1 MTREEAIKV
10 LNNFPIDFRNSGGFE
25 AMEALKIAISALR
38 PVSRERVEKVWR
50 GEWEPGNP
58 ICPICGKDKFDGLDA
73 DIWADWMP
81 NFCPHCGAPMTDEA
95 VEMVMERWKE
105 ALPPP
110 NEPLTCG
117 LVDRHGMP
125 LRAGDT
131 VAADKFFVYAVRYGS
146 HNVNPDN
153 CAPAYQV
160 GWYLE
165 IMWAYPGFEDSVGH
179 TEPLYDIDGTA
190 ARYPAH
196 CADTADGL
204 YNLKLEV
211 CCRPPEGE
219 EDT

>member
-1 MTREEAIKV
+1 MARMI
-10 LNNFPIDFRNSGGFE
+10 
-25 AMEALKIAISALR
+25 
-38 PVSRERVEKVWR
+38 
-50 GEWEPGNP
+50 
-58 ICPICGKDKFDGLDA
+58 DA
-73 DIWADWMP
+73 DELLDDITAAEEHGGM
-81 NFCPHCGAPMTDEA
+81 GAVIAGTLRRYVIRQPT
-95 VEMVMERWKE
+95 
-105 ALPPP
+105 LTPP

-219 EDT
+219 EDI

>member
-1 MTREEAIKV
+1 MNKKR
-10 LNNFPIDFRNSGGFE
+10 
-25 AMEALKIAISALR
+25 ALR
-38 PVSRERVEKVWR
+38 LAREWAQGHVCSLRD
-50 GEWEPGNP
+50 GEAAEYHSM
-58 ICPICGKDKFDGLDA
+58 FAAMLEES
-73 DIWADWMP
+73 M
-81 NFCPHCGAPMTDEA
+81 
-95 VEMVMERWKE
+95 
-105 ALPPP
+105 P
-110 NEPLTCG
+110 NEPMTCG
-117 LVDRHGMP
+117 LVDRHGVP

-211 CCRPPEGE
+211 YRRPPEGE